1 MSENSQDLL
10 SSAIWYSLFA
20 RGILI
25 PLPLMGAGAE
35 GTKACHYLAQ
45 GNLLCPEPAPCPANH
60 IPLISQPSFS
70 PDEGEQ
76 RGIQLETK

>member
-1 MSENSQDLL
+1 MSGKSQDLL
-10 SSAIWYSLFA
+10 SSALWYPLFA
-20 RGILI
+20 WGILI
-25 PLPLMGAGAE
+25 PLPLLEAGAE
-35 GTKACHYLAQ
+35 RTKACHYLAQ

-76 RGIQLETK
+76 QGIQLKTK